1 MADDDER
8 RTEFSDLADHKVP
21 EDLIN
26 QMGFRNIDIVLMVF
40 LNEVVEVVFEGRQ
53 SQGENES
60 ILVDIFITLFKMKQ
74 LFFNI
79 LAILEV
85 FGFFNSFKELFLL
98 PLFV

>member
-1 MADDDER
+1 MGIFDFQPSTVADDDEC

-21 EDLIN
+21 EYLIN

-79 LAILEV
+79 LKIFFQVIL
-85 FGFFNSFKELFLL
+85 
-98 PLFV
+98 